1 MPKIDFEERL
11 KEIITNSKI
20 LNSMTPQE
28 QKRFYQL
35 YQQNE
40 KLKLREDAKQN
51 FMSFVKAIWPGFV
64 EGRHHKIIAEKFNK
78 IADGSLK
85 RLIVNMPPRHTK
97 SEFASFLLPAY
108 IMGKNPQTKIIQT
121 SHTAEL
127 SQRFG
132 RKTKQLIDSSD
143 YSNIFPDTIL
153 RLVWVVPSRAVV
165 RIYLSSMT
173 RTRSKMRCLQRQWR
187 MLTSG
192 TPLVPV
198 NVYSPAGQ
206 LF

>member
-1 MPKIDFEERL
+1 
-11 KEIITNSKI
+11 
-20 LNSMTPQE
+20 MTPQE

-132 RKTKQLIDSSD
+132 RKTKQLIDSS
-143 YSNIFPDTIL
+143 
-153 RLVWVVPSRAVV
+153 VWVVPSRAVV

-192 TPLVPV
+192 TPLVHV